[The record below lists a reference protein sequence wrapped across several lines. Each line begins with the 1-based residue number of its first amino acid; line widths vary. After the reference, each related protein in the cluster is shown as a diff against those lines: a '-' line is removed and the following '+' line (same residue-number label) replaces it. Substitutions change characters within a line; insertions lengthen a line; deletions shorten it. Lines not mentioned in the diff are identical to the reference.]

1 MSHSLSSWNQTP
13 SPFPREQCVHELF
26 EEQTRVAP
34 GAVALIFAGQQ
45 ITYEELNHK
54 ANQLAHY
61 LRQYGAGPDVMVGLC
76 VEPSLEMAI
85 GLLGILKSGAAYVPL
100 DSGYPKERLAFMLN
114 EAGIRLLVMQQ
125 KMVDKLPSLS
135 AVKTLCIDAEA
146 WQENIAQHPACNL
159 KTKAFAENLVYGMF
173 TSGSS
178 GKPKCV
184 GITHRGVIRLVRNT
198 DYIQINATDRVAQVS
213 NLCFDALTFEVWGA
227 LLNGAALVGI
237 ERDIALNPRQLA
249 QAIRIHGINVML
261 VATALFNQIAHEM
274 PEAFRSLRCL
284 LFGGEAV
291 DVRAVREVLAAGAP
305 LHMVN
310 AYGPTENTTI
320 TSWYLVNGLSD
331 SAATVPI
338 GVPISNTTMYVLD
351 RDLQLVPEGAV
362 GELYAGGDGLA
373 RGYLGRPDLTAERFI
388 PDPFSATG
396 GERLYCTGDLVKCS
410 PDGLAEFVARNDQQ
424 VKFRGFRIELAEIQ
438 AVLRECADVREAI
451 VMLREAHS
459 GEKRLV
465 AYVTGA
471 NEIRSSQLR
480 VHLAERLPEYMVP
493 SDFVWMEKF
502 PLTPNG
508 KVDRKAL
515 PQPQRSQDSEVQ
527 VAPRTTMEKMLVNIW
542 AEVLHVEHI
551 SIHDNFFELGGHSL
565 LAMQV
570 ISRIRETLAI
580 EVPVRQLFEQR
591 TIASLAEGIDAGLKE
606 SSDTHVLPLVRVERQ
621 GTPPLSFAQQR
632 MWLMYQ
638 LESDQSLYNIPIAI
652 RLTGVLQVT
661 VLTRAVNE
669 ILRRHESLR
678 TSFSAHRGTPFQVI
692 HPHQEIELQFID
704 LSSHDPDKREA
715 EVALRI
721 RTQVRTPFDLSCAPL
736 LRGELMRLG
745 PQENV
750 LVLLLHH
757 ITVDGWS
764 VGVLAKELAALYEAF
779 AAFQKSPLPELPIQY
794 ADYTIWQRQWLQSGV
809 EERQF
814 EYWKKQLSQ
823 MPEPL
828 ELPMA
833 RPRPET
839 QSHSGAEYDFEFSLE
854 LLQSLHELSR
864 KEGVTLFMTMVAAF
878 QVLLYRYTRQADI
891 VMGTPIAGRTMRET
905 EDLIGFFVNTLV
917 LRVDLS
923 GDPTFTALLK
933 RVREVTLAAYA
944 NQDIPFERLVEK
956 LLPERDLSRSPLFQ
970 IMFALQNAPAAEWQ
984 LSGLTLK
991 QQRVELGVEKFD
1003 LTIFLTEHNKGLR
1016 VTFDYNTTLFDE
1028 RAIREMAEHYKA
1040 LLTQCA
1046 SSLSQHL
1053 GEMALLDPLEQRQ
1066 ILLEQDQTVAP
1077 YEREKCVQQIFESQ
1091 AQRAPEAVALSFAGE
1106 QLTYEQLNQRSN
1118 QVAHH
1123 LKRLGIRPEVAV
1135 GLFIERSLE
1144 MVVGLLGIVKAGG
1157 VYVPLDPD
1165 YPAERLKNMLQDSGV
1180 NVLLTQSKLRTLLAE
1195 FAGPVI
1201 CLDTDWPAISTE
1213 SRTNPEHLTTPDNL
1227 IYTMYTSGSTGRPKG
1242 TAITHRGVVRLI
1254 CNTNYAEFG
1263 SDQVFLQLAPISFD
1277 ASTLEIWGSLLH
1289 GSRLE
1294 IMPPETPSF
1303 ETLGETIVQRNV
1315 TVLWL
1320 TAGLF
1325 HQMVDHQLDAL
1336 QSVRQLLAGGDVLSP
1351 PHVKRLLERNTG
1363 TRLINGYGPTENTTF
1378 TCCYSI
1384 PQSFALDTVPIGAAI
1399 ANTQVY
1405 ILDRDMQ
1412 LVPTGLSGELYTGGD
1427 GLARGYLNRPELTA
1441 EKFVPNPLSGVPGQ
1455 RLYRTGDL
1463 VRRNRNGM
1471 LEFIGLIDD
1480 QVKIRGF
1487 RIEPHEIETVL
1498 SEQEGVEAAAV
1509 VVQSDASGI
1518 KRLAAYVV
1526 PKQGQTLERA
1536 ELRSTLQQRLPEY
1549 MVPGLFCVLNSLPLT
1564 SNGKVDRNILSKSVE
1579 EPPSAEK
1586 YTAPRN
1592 PVEELLAAI
1601 WREVLQGERIG
1612 VQDNFFE
1619 LGGHSL
1625 LAMQIVSRM
1634 REIFPVNFPLRVL
1647 FECPTVAALAERLQ
1661 SQELKPG
1668 LTLKIAEAFNG
1679 AQECEKEEP
1688 QFIGRNIA

>member
-1 MSHSLSSWNQTP
+1 MSHPLSTWNHTP

-26 EEQTRVAP
+26 EEQARRASE
-34 GAVALIFAGQQ
+34 AVALIFAGQQ
-45 ITYEELNHK
+45 LTYEELNHK
-54 ANQLAHY
+54 ANQLAHC
-61 LRQYGAGPDVMVGLC
+61 LRQHGAGPDVMVGLC
-76 VEPSLEMAI
+76 VGPSVEMAI

-100 DSGYPKERLAFMLN
+100 DAAYPKERLAFMLN
-114 EAGIRLLVMQQ
+114 EARIRLLVMQQ

-135 AVKTLCIDAEA
+135 AVKVVCIDAEA
-146 WQENIAQHPACNL
+146 WQENIAQYPACNL
-159 KTKAFAENLVYGMF
+159 KTNAFAENLVYGMF

-198 DYIQINATDRVAQVS
+198 DYIQINAADRVAQVS

-237 ERDIALNPRQLA
+237 EHDIVLNPRQLA
-249 QAIRIHGINVML
+249 QAVRIHSINVMI
-261 VATALFNQIAHEM
+261 VATALFNQIACEM
-274 PEAFRSLRCL
+274 PEAFSTLRFL

-291 DVRAVREVLAAGAP
+291 DVQAVRRVLAAGAP
-305 LHMVN
+305 PHMVN

-320 TSWYLVNGLSD
+320 TSWYMANGLSEN
-331 SAATVPI
+331 AVTVPI
-338 GVPISNTTMYVLD
+338 GRPIANTTMYVLD
-351 RDLQLVPEGAV
+351 RDLQLAPEGTV

-396 GERLYCTGDLVKCS
+396 GERLYGTGDLVKCS

-424 VKFRGFRIELAEIQ
+424 VKFRGFRIELTEIE
-438 AVLRECADVREAI
+438 ASLRECAGVREAI
-451 VMLREAHS
+451 VMLREVRS
-459 GEKRLV
+459 GGKRLV
-465 AYVTGA
+465 AYVTGV

-480 VHLAERLPEYMVP
+480 DHLAERLPEYMVP

-515 PQPQRSQDSEVQ
+515 PQPQRSRDSEVQ
-527 VAPRTTMEKMLVNIW
+527 VAPSTTTEEMLVNIW
-542 AEVLHVEHI
+542 EEVLHAEHI

-570 ISRIRETLAI
+570 ISRIREILAV
-580 EVPVRQLFEQR
+580 EVPVGQLFEQR
-591 TIASLAEGIDAGLKE
+591 TISSLARGIDAGLKE
-606 SSDTHVLPLVRVERQ
+606 SSHTHILPLVRVERH
-621 GTPPLSFAQQR
+621 GNPPLSFAQQR

-692 HPHQEIELQFID
+692 HPHQDIELQFMD

-715 EVALRI
+715 EVAFRI

-757 ITVDGWS
+757 ITIDGWS

-779 AAFQKSPLPELPIQY
+779 AASQKSPLPELPIQY

-839 QSHSGAEYDFEFSLE
+839 QCHSGAEYDFEFPLE
-854 LLQSLHELSR
+854 LLRSLHELGR

-891 VMGTPIAGRTMRET
+891 AVGTPIAGRTMRET

-923 GDPTFTALLK
+923 GDPTFAALLK

-970 IMFALQNAPAAEWQ
+970 IMFALQNAPSAEWQ

-1003 LTIFLTEHNKGLR
+1003 LTIFLTEHDKGLR
-1016 VTFDYNTTLFDE
+1016 VTFDYNTALFDE

-1040 LLTQCA
+1040 LLTQYA
-1046 SSLSQHL
+1046 SSPGKHL
-1053 GEMALLDPLEQRQ
+1053 GEMSLLDPLERRQ
-1066 ILLEQDQTVAP
+1066 MLLEQDQTAAP
-1077 YEREKCVQQIFESQ
+1077 YEREKCVQQIFEAQ
-1091 AQRAPEAVALSFAGE
+1091 AQRTPQTVALAFAGK
-1106 QLTYEQLNQRSN
+1106 QLTYEQLNHRSN

-1123 LKRLGIRPEVAV
+1123 LKRFGIRPEVPV
-1135 GLFIERSLE
+1135 GLFVERSLE
-1144 MVVGLLGIVKAGG
+1144 MVIGLLGIVKAGG

-1180 NVLLTQSKLRTLLAE
+1180 NVLLTQSKLRNLLAE

-1201 CLDTDWPAISTE
+1201 CLDTDWPAISAE
-1213 SRTNPEHLTTPDNL
+1213 SHSNPEHLTTPDNL

-1242 TAITHRGVVRLI
+1242 TAVPHRGVVRLVR
-1254 CNTNYAEFG
+1254 NTNYAEFG

-1289 GSRLE
+1289 GARLE

-1303 ETLGETIVQRNV
+1303 EILGETIVQRGV

-1325 HQMVDHQLDAL
+1325 HQMVDHQLYAL
-1336 QSVRQLLAGGDVLSP
+1336 QSVRQLLVGGDVLSP
-1351 PHVKRLLERNTG
+1351 PHVKRLLEQNTG
-1363 TRLINGYGPTENTTF
+1363 MRLINGYGPTENTTF

-1384 PQSFALDTVPIGAAI
+1384 PQSFARDTVPIGAAI

-1405 ILDRDMQ
+1405 ILDGDMQ

-1455 RLYRTGDL
+1455 RLYCTGDL
-1463 VRRNRNGM
+1463 ARRNRNGI
-1471 LEFIGLIDD
+1471 LEFIGRIDD

-1487 RIEPHEIETVL
+1487 RIEPREIEKLL

-1509 VVQSDASGI
+1509 VVQSDALGM

-1526 PKQGQTLERA
+1526 PKQGYTLERA
-1536 ELRSTLQQRLPEY
+1536 ELRSALQQRLPEY

-1564 SNGKVDRNILSKSVE
+1564 SNGKVDRNILSKPVE
-1579 EPPSAEK
+1579 GPHSAEK
-1586 YTAPRN
+1586 YTVPRN
-1592 PVEELLAAI
+1592 PVEELLATI
-1601 WREVLQGERIG
+1601 WSEVLQRERIG

-1625 LAMQIVSRM
+1625 MAMQIVSRM
-1634 REIFPVNFPLRVL
+1634 REIFPVNLPLRVL

-1661 SQELKPG
+1661 SHELKPG

-1679 AQECEKEEP
+1679 PQEGEREEP
-1688 QFIGRNIA
+1688 QFIGRSIA